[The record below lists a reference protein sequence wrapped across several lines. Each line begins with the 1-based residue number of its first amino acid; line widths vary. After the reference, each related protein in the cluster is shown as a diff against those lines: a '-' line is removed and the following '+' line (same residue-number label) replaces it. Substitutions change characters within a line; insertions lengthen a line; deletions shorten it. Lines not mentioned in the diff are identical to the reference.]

1 MKTKSKKKIIVSR
14 PEREVILEFV
24 ALGRGSTAKK
34 KVLADELG
42 ISFSALKYKVNSFIE
57 GNGIGR
63 KRRSDAGIPKKD
75 PETKTKLEFFAE
87 LAMGS
92 SIDAASN
99 KLGLTEHQGNQLAKE
114 FKQTD
119 KFKAI
124 RNAPQLQDL
133 KDLIKDI
140 FRMDIA
146 IVDAE
151 MHGSFNVEVANV
163 KHEEESIVVIPL
175 PVRQINDIQII
186 LAYCLQLSEMAKI
199 DSSFKGISD
208 EQLINLRLN
217 YLKHELLEK
226 KNVSE
231 LTSLLRATKVN
242 NPERQM
248 DLRMVYAVI
257 DRYAPGLDES
267 AKIKVIREEHSKLSS
282 GK

>member
-1 MKTKSKKKIIVSR
+1 MKSKKKIIVAR

-24 ALGRGSTAKK
+24 ALGRGNVAKK
-34 KVLADELG
+34 KLLADEIG
-42 ISFSALKYKVNSFIE
+42 ISFSALKYKVNNFIE
-57 GNGIGR
+57 GNGVGR
-63 KRRSDAGIPKKD
+63 KKRSDAGIPKKD
-75 PETKTKLEFFAE
+75 PEAKTKLEFFAE
-87 LAMGS
+87 LAMGN
-92 SIDAASN
+92 SIDVATY

-140 FRMDIA
+140 FRLDIA

-151 MHGSFNVEVANV
+151 MHGSFNVEVANR
-163 KHEEESIVVIPL
+163 KDEEPAIVVIPL
-175 PVRQINDIQII
+175 PVRQLSDIQII
-186 LAYCLQLSEMAKI
+186 LAYCLQLSKMAQI
-199 DSSFKGISD
+199 DSSIKGISD

-217 YLKHELLEK
+217 YLKQELIEK
-226 KNVSE
+226 KNVTE

-248 DLRMVYAVI
+248 DLKLVYAVI
-257 DRYAPGLDES
+257 DRYNPGIDES
-267 AKIKVIREEHSKLSS
+267 AKAKIIREEFSKLS
-282 GK
+282 KN